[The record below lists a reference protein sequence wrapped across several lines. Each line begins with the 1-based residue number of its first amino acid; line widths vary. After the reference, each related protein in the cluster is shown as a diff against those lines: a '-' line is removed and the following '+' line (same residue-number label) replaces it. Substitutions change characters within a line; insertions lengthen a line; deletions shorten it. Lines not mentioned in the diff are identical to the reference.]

1 MKTDFLVELFG
12 VFNEKIN
19 YAVLRNFEG
28 LPENYEGRDI
38 DLLIPLDE
46 WWKIVPD
53 FVSLCDKHDCR
64 ILYTNRD
71 NQFLTV
77 VLCDGAAQVF
87 QLDIQFNF
95 AWMGVDL
102 LDELDVLK
110 HRVFSGKVW
119 HLDPM
124 YSFLPKYLYSRILG
138 AKYPAKYS
146 GVRDAAFSVS
156 GKEIEELL
164 NTLSCGK
171 GGFEFWER
179 ASKWRLRFLALLAG
193 CRRNFFRTVW
203 RQTEFILRYNAD
215 LFRRRGLMISFSGPD
230 GCGKTTVIGRLM
242 EHLEVNPPLL
252 FHFRPTL
259 FPNLGEVGHK
269 AGVVKNVDREFDK
282 PHRSKRKGKL
292 NSFVRLCY
300 YTADYIV
307 GYMVKILPLRQR
319 KHIVIFDR
327 YFTDIIA
334 DSRRSSIY
342 LDVKFLAFWRHLVPA
357 CRYNIFFRV
366 EPETIRSRKTE
377 MDVEDMKEVYRKLEY
392 LVSVDRRSYF
402 IDNNSTPQD
411 AVVKIFDLLR
421 NKQHPEYVKKL
432 Y

>member
-1 MKTDFLVELFG
+1 MKSDFLLALFG
-12 VFNEKIN
+12 AFNEKIN

-28 LPENYEGRDI
+28 LPESYQGRDI
-38 DLLIPLDE
+38 DLLIPYCQ
-46 WWKIVPD
+46 WKTFVPD
-53 FVSLCDKHDCR
+53 FIALCDKFDCR

-77 VLCDGAAQVF
+77 VLCDSAAEVF

-102 LDELDVLK
+102 LDENEVLK

-138 AKYPAKYS
+138 AKYPEKYS
-146 GVRDAAFSVS
+146 AVKDAAFSAS
-156 GKEIEELL
+156 GEDIEKLL
-164 NTLSCGK
+164 NTLSCGR
-171 GGFEFWER
+171 GGFEFWQKS
-179 ASKWRLRFLALLAG
+179 SKWKLRLLALGAG
-193 CRRNFFRTVW
+193 CRRNLFRTVW
-203 RQTEFILRYNAD
+203 RQTEFILRYIAD
-215 LFRRRGLMISFSGPD
+215 LFYRRGLMISFSGPD
-230 GCGKTTVIGRLM
+230 GCGKTTVIGLLM
-242 EHLEVNPPLL
+242 EHLDVNPPLL

-259 FPNLGEVGHK
+259 LPNLGEVGHK
-269 AGVVKNVDREFDK
+269 AGVVKSVDRDFTK
-282 PHRSKRKGKL
+282 PHRSSRKGAL

-300 YTADYIV
+300 YTADYIL
-307 GYMVKILPLRQR
+307 GYIVKILPLRQR
-319 KHIVIFDR
+319 KHIVLFDR

-342 LDVKFLAFWRHLVPA
+342 LDVRFLAFWRHFIPS
-357 CRYNIFFRV
+357 CRYNIFFKV

-377 MDVEDMKEVYRKLEY
+377 MEIGDMREVYQKLDY
-392 LVSVDRRSYF
+392 LVSIDKHSYF

-411 AVVKIFDLLR
+411 AVVRILDLLR
-421 NKQHPEYVKKL
+421 EVEHPRHVKEL
-432 Y
+432 F